1 MWRVTA
7 NGLGGTT
14 DVDGKIL
21 GKKKPWFLAAAAW
34 IRMRETW
41 LLGWRLGLSEVGDLE
56 WLSLLLW
63 CVVGSVLS
71 QSLSALRQINN
82 A

>member
-1 MWRVTA
+1 MWM
-7 NGLGGTT
+7 
-14 DVDGKIL
+14 GKYWEKETL
-21 GKKKPWFLAAAAW
+21 VLAAAAW

-41 LLGWRLGLSEVGDLE
+41 LLGWGLGLLGVGDLE
-56 WLSLLLW
+56 WLLLLLW

-71 QSLSALRQINN
+71 QSLSALREINN